1 MEDYKIVAMT
11 DLTKYQRDA
20 RMGKV
25 AMTIVLV
32 TVVASSFVVGHAVGK
47 REAYLEAQ
55 ETIERMQREYAD
67 TTQTFV
73 MAWKEQTNQV
83 RFIENFAQYIRGR
96 QESIDTNRGV
106 TPVALKSRKGVDP
119 WGKE

>member
-1 MEDYKIVAMT
+1 MEDYKIVTMT
-11 DLTKYQRDA
+11 DLAKYQRDS

-25 AMTIVLV
+25 ALRIALVLV
-32 TVVASSFVVGHAVGK
+32 VVTSFVVGNAIGK

-55 ETIERMQREYAD
+55 ETIENMQREYGQ

-73 MAWKEQTNQV
+73 MAWKEQTMQV
-83 RFIENFAQYIRGR
+83 QFIENFAQYIRGR
-96 QESIDTNRGV
+96 QESIDNNRGL
-106 TPVALKSRKGVDP
+106 TRLQLKNRKGIDP

>member
-1 MEDYKIVAMT
+1 MEDYKIVAMS
-11 DLTKYQRDA
+11 DLAKYQRDS

-25 AMTIVLV
+25 AMTVALVLV
-32 TVVASSFVVGHAVGK
+32 VVASFVVGNAIGK

-55 ETIERMQREYAD
+55 ETIESMQRDYGA

-73 MAWKEQTNQV
+73 MAWKEQTAQV
-83 RFIENFAQYIRGR
+83 QFIENFAQYIRGR
-96 QESIDTNRGV
+96 QESIDRNRGL
-106 TPVALKSRKGVDP
+106 TPAVLKNKKGVDP